1 MARYVMVSIYDYDK
15 YIKDGPFELD
25 DPSQEIVAE
34 GQRIMLEADALAAG
48 YHYAE
53 GGAFLTPEAPEDG
66 EQAPDHG
73 HQGRGHKEHEPRAH
87 GKHGKQ

>member
-1 MARYVMVSIYDYDK
+1 MARYVMVSIYEYDK

-25 DPSQEIVAE
+25 DPSQEIVLE
-34 GQRIMLEADALAAG
+34 GQKIMLEADALAAG

-53 GGAFLTPEAPEDG
+53 GGAFATPEDG
-66 EQAPDHG
+66 EDKPDHG
-73 HQGRGHKEHEPRAH
+73 HQGRGHQEHQQRGH